1 MYIGTICVY
10 MYDHITYIHTYVC
23 MSISLYISLS
33 LYVYIYI
40 YIYVY
45 THISINEVRS
55 PLRYNWERAMAA
67 IESVDG
73 VARRPRILLS

>member
-33 LYVYIYI
+33 LYVYI